1 MSSIVT
7 SGVRA
12 GRLPLKSGYTH
23 GFALLIVVGVAAAA
37 AGFMVPKAGPATPT
51 VSEEMLHAEL
61 ALVPGGTL
69 AGDGEE

>member
-7 SGVRA
+7 SGVRT
-12 GRLPLKSGYTH
+12 GHLPLKSGYTH
-23 GFALLIVVGVAAAA
+23 GFFLLVIVSVAAAV
-37 AGFMVPKAGPATPT
+37 AGIVVPKVRATPT
-51 VSEEMLHAEL
+51 AGQEMLHAEL